1 MVHGP
6 ETKPSQNPLVKNVE
20 NNNSGE
26 WNLIA
31 RCGIWYAGR
40 EGNDARVLR
49 GDLSLAN
56 ITWQLVWLVETGS
69 RRRSRKRK
77 SNKAQVLCHI
87 LTLVYQER
95 DIYLDLWKTEFHFNS
110 VLLLG
115 FADWERKRNGRTKRN
130 PNGFG
135 ALGDDPLLHCFLF
148 LSPRSRF
155 RWRRRRGNSDTIVVV
170 VMLWWI
176 SDSRMF
182 VSFRSST
189 SRSTRILMDGGLYP
203 TRRITMVIRFSD
215 SSCLILVFLYLPS
228 RVFGLFE
235 HSCC

>member
-130 PNGFG
+130 PNCSG
-135 ALGDDPLLHCFLF
+135 ALGDAPLLHCFFLF
-148 LSPRSRF
+148 LSPRSCF
-155 RWRRRRGNSDTIVVV
+155 RWRRRRGNYCCCCCCSCCCCVGSLIRECLCRLDLLRVIRRGFWRTVDCV
-170 VMLWWI
+170 
-176 SDSRMF
+176 RQ
-182 VSFRSST
+182 
-189 SRSTRILMDGGLYP
+189 GGLQ
-203 TRRITMVIRFSD
+203 R
-215 SSCLILVFLYLPS
+215 
-228 RVFGLFE
+228 
-235 HSCC
+235 